1 MAESTPRAQLAAGP
15 DWVAAAACLALLLL
29 MIFPAV
35 SGAIAGLL
43 ALAGLVAALRGAR
56 PGPSERQFATLCLL
70 LPAAYVFNMVLKGWQ
85 SNLLDRP
92 MHLAYAVLLA
102 MLISRRGLEMRTVFV
117 ATVAA
122 ALVAGAVALWRRG
135 NRKNAG
141 LMALLAAVMF
151 VNVAIWLLPTAD
163 GETLADA
170 AAGNAE

>member
-1 MAESTPRAQLAAGP
+1 MFDVIISII
-15 DWVAAAACLALLLL
+15 
-29 MIFPAV
+29 M
-35 SGAIAGLL
+35 
-43 ALAGLVAALRGAR
+43 LAGV
-56 PGPSERQFATLCLL
+56 
-70 LPAAYVFNMVLKGWQ
+70 
-85 SNLLDRP
+85 
-92 MHLAYAVLLA
+92 
-102 MLISRRGLEMRTVFV
+102 
-117 ATVAA
+117 